1 MYNKTN
7 PMAYFLKYN
16 MLPEVEYVTANT
28 LTDRINNKVVLT
40 TANVCR
46 IGLNNPSNRLRSVSN
61 VIEKRSVEFAV
72 MIWST
77 SPWSLFDNNCN
88 SSNMFSFWFLC
99 ELSHTDYFIS
109 CTFNIL
115 YCLSWYW
122 AVINEMK

>member
-72 MIWST
+72 MI
-77 SPWSLFDNNCN
+77 
-88 SSNMFSFWFLC
+88 
-99 ELSHTDYFIS
+99 
-109 CTFNIL
+109 
-115 YCLSWYW
+115 
-122 AVINEMK
+122 